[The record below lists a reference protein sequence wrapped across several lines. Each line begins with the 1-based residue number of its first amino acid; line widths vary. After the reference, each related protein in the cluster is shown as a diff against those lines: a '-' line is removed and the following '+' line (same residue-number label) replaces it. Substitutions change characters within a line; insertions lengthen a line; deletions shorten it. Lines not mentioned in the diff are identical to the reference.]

1 MGWVT
6 LVDKRTDRY
15 GWALESIVEE
25 ALRFVADCDLCSVP
39 YQGYPFTW
47 ATTCLSGDMVE
58 ERLDICAV
66 NGRISADYGHILTCH
81 LVALGSDHYPI
92 LGELLNET
100 PTVEAKKKRRFH
112 FEQMRTLKKGCE
124 DIIREDW
131 DSTVVMGGVKE
142 QIKNCAGKLAEWNKL
157 TFGHVQKQLAAA
169 HKELE
174 VLQGR
179 MGQDQVLVE
188 RTIVVLLEK

>member
-25 ALRFVADCDLCSVP
+25 ALRFVCPIPRISFHL
-39 YQGYPFTW
+39 GYNISEW
-47 ATTCLSGDMVE
+47 GYGGGKVGH
-58 ERLDICAV
+58 ICAV